1 MELARVGSSARLRS
15 CSFRHRGRPDAAL
28 PIAAGIGAASLVRPL
43 SVRSGLLVR
52 EIPVLFLIM
61 GIAIQSCK
69 QPSRETDT
77 LRRGMEDDGVPDSLP
92 TVEAVPW
99 FSVGIACLRTGSRPL
114 VWGGV
119 GMARARG
126 VVSGLV
132 VLALPGIIAPG
143 TVDRAVIVRDLPIMV
158 SVTLFLNPWVPVSP
172 S

>member
-1 MELARVGSSARLRS
+1 
-15 CSFRHRGRPDAAL
+15 
-28 PIAAGIGAASLVRPL
+28 
-43 SVRSGLLVR
+43 
-52 EIPVLFLIM
+52 
-61 GIAIQSCK
+61 
-69 QPSRETDT
+69 
-77 LRRGMEDDGVPDSLP
+77 MEDDGVPDSLP